1 MTVMFPF
8 RLGEYDRFFDLS
20 PFYFRF
26 VTKEVAKIPV
36 VIPLAVDFGCMF
48 RDQSPT
54 GTVYIFG
61 Q

>member
-8 RLGEYDRFFDLS
+8 RLGEYDFLIYLL
-20 PFYFRF
+20 FYFRF

>member
-1 MTVMFPF
+1 MAVMFPF
-8 RLGEYDRFFDLS
+8 RLGEYDFLICLL
-20 PFYFRF
+20 FYFRF
-26 VTKEVAKIPV
+26 VTKEVVNNPV